1 MKLNVDLSLLEQA
14 VRTMGAEQIQFDITS
29 DIVPME
35 PLDIKL
41 NQGFE
46 VNFEDIDFDT
56 GLASYEGRQVLLYI
70 KDHSYGNKI
79 HKVLE
84 DGSVGNKYHVADCSK
99 LEEMR
104 RKGRFERYVVTNKLD
119 GLFSV
124 SGTDTFTNEHIE
136 GETRLAVCQLCLKGI
151 NYIKFTSLKTRDDR
165 LRFAKNF
172 NLADFFETYS
182 SFFKYMPT
190 GVAGNSNNQYSEDWD
205 EISRRIREK
214 YHYQCQQCGLDLNTH
229 KRLLH
234 VHHINGIKSDN
245 SSSNLTPL
253 CCDCHRKQP
262 DHQHINVRHED
273 TKLIAQLR
281 KEQRLNTRESWKDIY
296 DLADPGMHGVIDL
309 LEKYH
314 VSLPEV
320 GEEIQNENNEVIAEL
335 ELAWPLRKIGV
346 AVSKDDAKAAYKLG
360 WKVYSMRLAIRDIEQ
375 LVSSLR

>member
-245 SSSNLTPL
+245 SSSNLLRGTNMIIPRT
-253 CCDCHRKQP
+253 C
-262 DHQHINVRHED
+262 N
-273 TKLIAQLR
+273 IAR
-281 KEQRLNTRESWKDIY
+281 I
-296 DLADPGMHGVIDL
+296 HGIMVL
-309 LEKYH
+309 KM
-314 VSLPEV
+314 SS
-320 GEEIQNENNEVIAEL
+320 
-335 ELAWPLRKIGV
+335 
-346 AVSKDDAKAAYKLG
+346 SKN
-360 WKVYSMRLAIRDIEQ
+360 
-375 LVSSLR
+375 